1 MNIDLK
7 YSSQEID
14 EPLPFNILETP
25 IKKKSNQIHKTD
37 NFNSLL
43 ISLFKSFNFFY
54 KTTIKACQ
62 EINNNNLAIN
72 NQMLFIKYLLSSIK
86 NKISPNIEINKEI
99 EQIKNYLIKMNFY
112 KNSIDKKNLI
122 IYKTCIAF
130 HNNFLKNLKKLKNKS
145 QSAQKSRNSFICE
158 NKNIKKILN
167 NNYCNLLGFQKNSDY
182 NSCMTSIDMGNDQ
195 IYSYRYDKN
204 NKNIEYIPHNN
215 SILNSFE
222 KKNIKRFSYDN
233 DNNLLHN
240 QKIKKLANRIN
251 STVINNKNRNI
262 QLYNLEPKF
271 INPYKNI
278 SEEIFFNQK
287 IKNKKAKR
295 SSSLSN
301 MAPNISN
308 IINNYYN
315 DTGNN
320 KNIINNKLELELAKK
335 VISFFN
341 IIKTIQKNDSIN
353 YDNIIL
359 NNQQLNK
366 LKNYIINISKNI
378 LEKYNINYLD
388 KDKSFR
394 DINNGIDMDI
404 NKKYEKLLLEFKI
417 NMNKL
422 HNIQKENNQI
432 KSKYNKVNKSLQ
444 LCQQKYDDLLKTNLY
459 NENIIKKKSPKNKV
473 INRNN
478 DINNELL
485 LSKKLIDITKL
496 SHQNSV
502 YLLEM
507 NKIQKEK
514 DSILKKLEEKE
525 KYIKSI
531 LNNYNK
537 IKNEN
542 IKIKKNISS
551 SYLNLIISKNSFY
564 INKIKANN
572 TNKNEIND
580 LNNIIKQKEENIEKL
595 KIEINQLNINNSKL
609 KEEIKQKNYEIEKI
623 NKNIDELNEINNNNE
638 VKIKEIIENKKNNEK
653 INKEKIDN
661 LINDNIK
668 LKKENENYIN
678 TNINNINEI
687 NNQKNT
693 ISELEKQLNSNINN
707 SIGYTNINNNKNNNN
722 HSINSPKNDEL
733 YSFSIKDGKD
743 IKTPSFLSPERNS
756 KNNSIDDGL
765 DINDL
770 PHSANNNKN
779 IINEYESKLK
789 LLNESNNQLIKEI
802 NDMKNIN
809 NNKNKKIYKPEEYI
823 IICDKNKDGLKW
835 YLIKNKKYINIKNS
849 YDNLFWVENNSILDI
864 KKYNKFKSE
873 EDEINEII
881 INNVK
886 KLEEKE
892 KIISKL
898 SYRIENYENFED
910 SEEYEEEPQEI
921 KKKIQKSKSEKN
933 IKIVKNMG
941 DIKNKI
947 NNSNIFNSK
956 NKVNKNIEFEQNL
969 NDNIR
974 DDFSKNQYFFL
985 EGKGLGLLNDD
996 DKDIFNYK

>member
-1 MNIDLK
+1 
-7 YSSQEID
+7 
-14 EPLPFNILETP
+14 
-25 IKKKSNQIHKTD
+25 
-37 NFNSLL
+37 
-43 ISLFKSFNFFY
+43 
-54 KTTIKACQ
+54 
-62 EINNNNLAIN
+62 
-72 NQMLFIKYLLSSIK
+72 
-86 NKISPNIEINKEI
+86 
-99 EQIKNYLIKMNFY
+99 MNFY

-366 LKNYIINISKNI
+366 LRNYIINISKNI
-378 LEKYNINYLD
+378 LEKYNINYID
-388 KDKSFR
+388 KDISFR

-432 KSKYNKVNKSLQ
+432 KSKYNKVYKSLQ

-638 VKIKEIIENKKNNEK
+638 AKIKEIIENKKNNEK

-661 LINDNIK
+661 LINDNKK

-707 SIGYTNINNNKNNNN
+707 SIGYTNINNNENNNN

-733 YSFSIKDGKD
+733 Y
-743 IKTPSFLSPERNS
+743 
-756 KNNSIDDGL
+756 
-765 DINDL
+765 
-770 PHSANNNKN
+770 
-779 IINEYESKLK
+779 
-789 LLNESNNQLIKEI
+789 
-802 NDMKNIN
+802 
-809 NNKNKKIYKPEEYI
+809 
-823 IICDKNKDGLKW
+823 
-835 YLIKNKKYINIKNS
+835 
-849 YDNLFWVENNSILDI
+849 
-864 KKYNKFKSE
+864 
-873 EDEINEII
+873 
-881 INNVK
+881 
-886 KLEEKE
+886 
-892 KIISKL
+892 
-898 SYRIENYENFED
+898 
-910 SEEYEEEPQEI
+910 
-921 KKKIQKSKSEKN
+921 
-933 IKIVKNMG
+933 
-941 DIKNKI
+941 
-947 NNSNIFNSK
+947 
-956 NKVNKNIEFEQNL
+956 
-969 NDNIR
+969 
-974 DDFSKNQYFFL
+974 
-985 EGKGLGLLNDD
+985 
-996 DKDIFNYK
+996 